1 MYRCETKNLEKS
13 NMRTFRFSLYCRSRS
28 IQSQV
33 ISDIPAF
40 ALSLDC
46 TIWLAELTVYLGF
59 YLEFFS
65 STIFRDNLVIS
76 CFIQRYFNEGFSS

>member
-1 MYRCETKNLEKS
+1 MRNKKSREKQYAHI
-13 NMRTFRFSLYCRSRS
+13 SLFSRS
-28 IQSQV
+28 TRSQV

-59 YLEFFS
+59 YLEFLS